1 MSVKYAQVDP
11 NDPKKEIFITDEEQ
25 SNLARQKAEELK
37 EAFKDWIYKDY
48 ARRTHLEQIYNDTFN
63 NSVLKTYDGSQLE
76 LEGFNHHI
84 SLRPHQKNAI
94 FRTIQ
99 DRAVCL
105 DHQVGAGKTLCAI
118 ASCMEQKRMG
128 LVNKTLIAVP
138 NHLTKQWGD
147 EFYRAYPNANVLVV
161 DSKDITEKER
171 ELLFNQI
178 ANNNYDAVIIAH
190 THLELLSN
198 PRGIIEELKEEEL
211 VNAEKNFI
219 RSETSLPNF
228 TLFNRT
234 GNITDTLKQMM
245 DKYEYILIDTKGE
258 HSKESQRAMLLSDW
272 VLIPTT
278 PSQLDTAV
286 LLEMLE
292 RIRDI
297 QALNENLKACIVMNR
312 IPTIPTLKEKKALI
326 DFINQNNA
334 NESVFLMD
342 NILSER
348 MAYRVKVWA

>member
-1 MSVKYAQVDP
+1 M
-11 NDPKKEIFITDEEQ
+11 IITIANE
-25 SNLARQKAEELK
+25 KG
-37 EAFKDWIYKDY
+37 
-48 ARRTHLEQIYNDTFN
+48 
-63 NSVLKTYDGSQLE
+63 GS
-76 LEGFNHHI
+76 
-84 SLRPHQKNAI
+84 
-94 FRTIQ
+94 
-99 DRAVCL
+99 
-105 DHQVGAGKTLCAI
+105 GKSTLCLNL
-118 ASCMEQKRMG
+118 CVQLLLDK
-128 LVNKTLIAVP
+128 
-138 NHLTKQWGD
+138 
-147 EFYRAYPNANVLVV
+147 
-161 DSKDITEKER
+161 KDIAALDTDSQKS
-171 ELLFNQI
+171 
-178 ANNNYDAVIIAH
+178 
-190 THLELLSN
+190 LEVFLN
-198 PRGIIEELKEEEL
+198 
-211 VNAEKNFI
+211 I

-234 GNITDTLKQMM
+234 GNITDTLKQMT

-258 HSKESQRAMLLSDW
+258 HSKESQKAMLLSDW

-286 LLEMLE
+286 LLDMLE

-348 MAYRVKVWA
+348 IAYKRSVSEGMGVMEYNDNKAKNEWFQFYDELIGYLGGKK

>member
-1 MSVKYAQVDP
+1 M
-11 NDPKKEIFITDEEQ
+11 IITIANE
-25 SNLARQKAEELK
+25 KG
-37 EAFKDWIYKDY
+37 
-48 ARRTHLEQIYNDTFN
+48 
-63 NSVLKTYDGSQLE
+63 GS
-76 LEGFNHHI
+76 
-84 SLRPHQKNAI
+84 
-94 FRTIQ
+94 
-99 DRAVCL
+99 
-105 DHQVGAGKTLCAI
+105 GKSTLCLNL
-118 ASCMEQKRMG
+118 CVQLLLDK
-128 LVNKTLIAVP
+128 
-138 NHLTKQWGD
+138 
-147 EFYRAYPNANVLVV
+147 
-161 DSKDITEKER
+161 KDIAALDTDSQKSLEV
-171 ELLFNQI
+171 FN
-178 ANNNYDAVIIAH
+178 
-190 THLELLSN
+190 
-198 PRGIIEELKEEEL
+198 
-211 VNAEKNFI
+211 I
-219 RSETSLPNF
+219 RSETNLPNF

-234 GNITDTLKQMM
+234 GNITDTLKQIT

-286 LLEMLE
+286 LLDMLE

-348 MAYRVKVWA
+348 IAYKRSVSEGMGVMEYNDNKAKNEWSQFYDELSGYLGGKNDSLILNNA